1 VHCAIG
7 KQSQD
12 GRADIAAL
20 SASASAATAARAA
33 ESEAAAG
40 IEAAA
45 AGPEPAEAGLEAGAE
60 GAAVPFC
67 AVLPDVFPEFTTG
80 SSPLLVQCTAL
91 LRVEPEAE
99 STRWWCEWVVH
110 VESP

>member
-45 AGPEPAEAGLEAGAE
+45 AGSEPAEAGLEAGAE
-60 GAAVPFC
+60 GAAVPVC

-99 STRWWCEWVVH
+99 PTRWWCEWVVH
-110 VESP
+110 LESP

>member
-1 VHCAIG
+1 VHRAIG

-12 GRADIAAL
+12 GCADVAAF

-45 AGPEPAEAGLEAGAE
+45 AGSEPAEASLEAGAE
-60 GAAVPFC
+60 GAAVPVC
-67 AVLPDVFPEFTTG
+67 AVLPDVLPEIATG
-80 SSPLLVQCTAL
+80 SSPLLVQRTAL

-99 STRWWCEWVVH
+99 STRWWSE
-110 VESP
+110 